1 MHTQKSR
8 FINKNPANERF
19 NVPNPSKNEQKA
31 GNVCKFPEKMKTQFF
46 QVKKIV
52 DIFVFLSLELFDFD
66 SITK

>member
-31 GNVCKFPEKMKTQFF
+31 GNVCKFPEKMKTQFLG
-46 QVKKIV
+46 QE
-52 DIFVFLSLELFDFD
+52 DC
-66 SITK
+66 

>member
-31 GNVCKFPEKMKTQFF
+31 GNVCEFPEKMKTHFF
-46 QVKKIV
+46 RSRGLLT
-52 DIFVFLSLELFDFD
+52 FLCVS
-66 SITK
+66 